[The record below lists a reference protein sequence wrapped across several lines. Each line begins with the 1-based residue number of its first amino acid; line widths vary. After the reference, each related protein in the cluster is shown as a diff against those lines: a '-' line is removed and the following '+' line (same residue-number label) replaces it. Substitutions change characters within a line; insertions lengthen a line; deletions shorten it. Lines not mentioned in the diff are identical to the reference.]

1 MGDALRFGVSP
12 ALVTPFGRDR
22 KVDIEALAAHA
33 TDLLGRG
40 CTSVTLFGTTGEGP
54 SVPPSEREATAA
66 GLVRA
71 GIAPEKLVEGVI
83 ACSVEEA
90 AESTRAALRRGA
102 KAVLLA
108 PPFYFRPVPDD
119 AVFAWFAVVFGSV
132 GEGLRDVILY
142 HIPSLTGVSLSIE
155 LIARL
160 RMAFPAAIAGVKD
173 SAADAQ
179 ASMRLIDAHDDL
191 AILIGDETYLGR
203 ACAAGAAGSICG
215 LANLVPEA
223 VIAVAASGRDDPRI
237 QALVDAINRYPMI
250 PMVKALVAHLRREP
264 AWATAAPP
272 LPTLAAV
279 AVREVLPYLEAFF
292 TSEQSGSARPREQ

>member
-1 MGDALRFGVSP
+1 M
-12 ALVTPFGRDR
+12 
-22 KVDIEALAAHA
+22 
-33 TDLLGRG
+33 
-40 CTSVTLFGTTGEGP
+40 TLFGTTGEGP
-54 SVPPSEREATAA
+54 SVAPREREATAA

-119 AVFAWFAVVFGSV
+119 AVFAWFTEVFGSV

-142 HIPSLTGVSLSIE
+142 HIPSLTGISLSIE

-160 RMAFPAAIAGVKD
+160 RTAFPAAITGVKD

-179 ASMRLIDAHDDL
+179 ASMRLIDAHGDL
-191 AILIGDETYLGR
+191 AILVGDETYLGR

-223 VIAVAASGRDDPRI
+223 IIAVAASGRDDPRI
-237 QALVDAINRYPMI
+237 QALVDAINRHPMI
-250 PMVKALVAHLRREP
+250 PIVKALVAHLRREP
-264 AWATAAPP
+264 AWATTAPP
-272 LPTLAAV
+272 LPTLPAA
-279 AVREVLPYLEAFF
+279 AVREVLTCLEAFF
-292 TSEQSGSARPREQ
+292 TSKQR

>member
-1 MGDALRFGVSP
+1 LGDALRFGVSP

-22 KVDIEALAAHA
+22 KVDVEALAAHA
-33 TDLLGRG
+33 RDLLGRG

-54 SVPPSEREATAA
+54 SVAPREREATAA

-119 AVFAWFAVVFGSV
+119 AVFAWFTEVFGSV

-142 HIPSLTGVSLSIE
+142 HIPSLTGISLSIE

-160 RMAFPAAIAGVKD
+160 RTAFPAAITGVKD
-173 SAADAQ
+173 SAAAAQ
-179 ASMRLIDAHDDL
+179 ATMRLIDAHGDL
-191 AILIGDETYLGR
+191 TILVGDETYLGR

-215 LANLVPEA
+215 LANLLPEP
-223 VIAVAASGRDDPRI
+223 VIAVAESGRDDPRI
-237 QALVDAINRYPMI
+237 QALVDAIGRHSMI
-250 PMVKALVAHLRREP
+250 PMLKALIGHLRQDA
-264 AWATAAPP
+264 AWAAVSPP
-272 LPTLAAV
+272 LPTVAPA
-279 AVREVLPYLEAFF
+279 AVREVLPYLEAFQ
-292 TSEQSGSARPREQ
+292 TLTGAPA

>member
-1 MGDALRFGVSP
+1 MGDTLRFGVSP

-54 SVPPSEREATAA
+54 SVPPSEREATAT

-108 PPFYFRPVPDD
+108 PPFYFRPVPDE
-119 AVFAWFAVVFGSV
+119 AVFAWFAEVLGSV

-160 RMAFPAAIAGVKD
+160 RTAFPAAITGVKD

-179 ASMRLIDAHDDL
+179 ASMRLIEAHGDL
-191 AILIGDETYLGR
+191 AILVGDETYLGR

-237 QALVDAINRYPMI
+237 QALVEAINRHPMI

-264 AWATAAPP
+264 AFATASPP
-272 LPTLAAV
+272 LPTPAA
-279 AVREVLPYLEAFF
+279 ATVREVLPYLEAFF
-292 TSEQSGSARPREQ
+292 TSEQSGSARLRER